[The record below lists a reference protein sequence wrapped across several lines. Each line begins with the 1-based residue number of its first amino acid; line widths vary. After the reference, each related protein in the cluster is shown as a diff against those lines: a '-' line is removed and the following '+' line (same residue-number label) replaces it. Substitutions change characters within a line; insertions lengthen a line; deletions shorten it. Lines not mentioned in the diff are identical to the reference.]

1 MTTEADLDRYFTNC
15 VRRDLHGAAIK
26 LAPTVAGV
34 PDRLVILP
42 GGRILLVELK
52 ASKGKL
58 SEIQTRWHAAAA
70 VLGVVVDVVVGLD
83 GVDAWIDLHTD
94 WVAR

>member
-1 MTTEADLDRYFTNC
+1 MITEAELDRYFTNC
-15 VRRDLHGAAIK
+15 VRRDLSGAAIK

-52 ASKGKL
+52 TAKGKL